1 MISDERMAENASLR
15 LFHLPFSFVLPQ
27 RVAAER
33 GYFEAEGL
41 EVDLV
46 ERDRRSVEV
55 KYIPTE
61 ETLTG
66 DYEVDIYPVCKWES
80 LRRTWR
86 MDDGRVVANGT
97 FADQPYTVFTRPET
111 SIESPADLADVPVA
125 VNRRTGQEYT
135 AMRALE
141 EHVDP
146 EEVRLVH
153 YGMPTDRL
161 RALRDGEVDAVTL
174 LDPQSTLAE
183 SLGFQPIL
191 EFENHVGIVGGDDV
205 DRDVLESYVAA
216 YTRAARDVNENPEAF
231 REEYLEMLEKDLR
244 VAPDLFEDV
253 DVAKLRERVTVPR
266 YEVPK
271 PADRDDL
278 GAQLEW
284 MKDRDL
290 IDDEAD
296 LDAIV
301 ASLG

>member
-1 MISDERMAENASLR
+1 MTDNRSLR

-27 RVAAER
+27 KVAVER
-33 GYFEAEGL
+33 GYFEEAGL
-41 EVDLV
+41 DVELV

-55 KYIPTE
+55 KYIPADA
-61 ETLTG
+61 TLTG
-66 DYEVDIYPVCKWES
+66 EYEVDLYPVCKWES

-86 MDDGRVVANGT
+86 MGDGRIVAKGT
-97 FADQPYTVFTRPET
+97 FADQPYTVFTRPDTEV
-111 SIESPADLADVPVA
+111 ESPEDLAGVEVA

-135 AMRALE
+135 AMKALE
-141 EHVDP
+141 EHVP
-146 EEVRLVH
+146 AEEIRLVH

-183 SLGFQPIL
+183 HLGFRPIL
-191 EFENHVGIVGGDDV
+191 EFENHMGIVGGENV
-205 DRDVLESYVAA
+205 DREILEAFIAGYA
-216 YTRAARDVNENPEAF
+216 RAAREINEHPEQF

-244 VAPDLFEDV
+244 VAPDLFSAV
-253 DVAKLRERVTVPR
+253 DLEAVKANVTVPR
-266 YEVPK
+266 YDVPE
-271 PADRDDL
+271 PADRAELD
-278 GAQLEW
+278 AHLEW

-301 ASLG
+301 APL

>member
-1 MISDERMAENASLR
+1 MPESDSLN

-33 GYFEAEGL
+33 GYFEDEGL
-41 EVDLV
+41 DVDLI
-46 ERDRRSVEV
+46 ERDRGSVEI
-55 KYIPTE
+55 KYIPAE
-61 ETLTG
+61 QTLTG
-66 DYEVDIYPVCKWES
+66 DYEVDLYPVCKWES
-80 LRRTWR
+80 LKRTWG
-86 MDDGRVVANGT
+86 MGDGEVVANGT

-111 SIESPADLADVPVA
+111 PIESPTDLAGVEVA

-146 EEVRLVH
+146 DEVRLVH

-174 LDPQSTLAE
+174 LDPQSALAE
-183 SLGFQPIL
+183 QLGFEL
-191 EFENHVGIVGGDDV
+191 
-205 DRDVLESYVAA
+205 VLESGNHMGTGGGDGADAELLEAYVAA
-216 YTRAARDVNENPEAF
+216 YARAVRDINDDPESF
-231 REEYLEMLEKDLR
+231 REEYLEMLEKDAR

-253 DVAKLRERVTVPR
+253 DVDALRERVTVPR
-266 YEVPK
+266 YDVPEL
-271 PADRDDL
+271 ADREDL

-284 MKDRDL
+284 MKEREL
-290 IDDEAD
+290 IDDEAE

>member
-1 MISDERMAENASLR
+1 MADNNTLR

-27 RVAAER
+27 RVAVER

-41 EVDLV
+41 EVELI

-55 KYIPTE
+55 KYIPAE

-66 DYEVDIYPVCKWES
+66 DYEVDLYPVCKWES
-80 LRRTWR
+80 LKRTWR
-86 MDDGRVVANGT
+86 MGDGQVVANGT

-111 SIESPADLADVPVA
+111 SIESPADLADVSVA

-146 EEVRLVH
+146 EDVRLVH

-183 SLGFQPIL
+183 HLGFEPIL
-191 EFENHVGIVGGDDV
+191 EFENHMGIVGSADV
-205 DRDVLESYVAA
+205 DSAVVEAYVAA
-216 YTRAARDVNENPEAF
+216 YTRAARDINDNPDEF
-231 REEYLEMLEKDLR
+231 RGAYLEMLEKDLR
-244 VAPDLFEDV
+244 VAPDLFDDV
-253 DVAKLRERVTVPR
+253 DMAELKRRVTVPR
-266 YEVPK
+266 YEVPEI
-271 PADRDDL
+271 ADREDL
-278 GAQLEW
+278 GAQLDW

-290 IDDEAD
+290 IDGEAEI
-296 LDAIV
+296 DAIV
-301 ASLG
+301 APLR